1 MKKLAAAILIICIVL
16 CAGGVCLGADVGP
29 GVVPVEPGNG
39 YPHYEDGG
47 GNGSVEST
55 VTIEITVQNG
65 GILFTVTDSRTGFP
79 IEGATITERLSTAA
93 EATLV
98 PGTTDANGELYR
110 NMPAYAEEQTY
121 LYVVSAVGYKS
132 SGEITVVYRDG
143 SIVRTVGLDPRATP
157 VLFAVTNELTVPVGG
172 AEVKISGVSRAAR
185 TAEEVYTCDGKGYA
199 RCELPDGIYTYSVTH
214 PHHEDYM
221 GTVTIDSTE
230 KDSHTEQVQMQ
241 RRQFTAHFT
250 VSDES
255 GNPVMDAVVNMAGQG
270 VRTDKSGYAQV
281 IGLYA
286 GEYSFSVACEGYE
299 VSTGNLS
306 VTADGSYPVTLQ
318 KTPPE
323 QPSGGESGTRPPIP
337 PQPSATSTVEPID
350 DTPVNVVLLVK
361 YTDGTPAAGLNLEL
375 HSRVLYGR
383 TDEEG
388 IEVFHNVEMGKHTV
402 YVKDSSKKTLAQ
414 AEFELKRA
422 ELTTL
427 LLENGVTGVT
437 VRTEV
442 QSIIIELEIDPQTA
456 EGTITAVRE
465 GYLDQTGSSAA
476 GSGEAGDTGNKDATE
491 IVISG
496 ETDDTNIPQG
506 GCAFFGKPYCLTRE
520 LFGGTGPFCLL
531 LGISCWIWYLI
542 LIAAAILTV
551 LLVLRKKNRGTK
563 DDEKGGHTG
572 RYGDSG
578 DYTYTVYPDEKET
591 SRLP

>member
-65 GILFTVTDSRTGFP
+65 GILFTVMDSRTGFP

-157 VLFAVTNELTVPVGG
+157 VLFAVTNELTAPVGG

-199 RCELPDGIYTYSVTH
+199 RCELPDGIYSYSVTH

-286 GEYSFSVACEGYE
+286 GEYSFSVACENYE

-318 KTPPE
+318 KTPPPE
-323 QPSGGESGTRPPIP
+323 KPESGTQPTTS
-337 PQPSATSTVEPID
+337 PQPSATSTVESVD

-361 YTDGTPAAGLNLEL
+361 YTDGAPAAGLNLEL

-465 GYLDQTGSSAA
+465 GYLDKTGSGGA
-476 GSGEAGDTGNKDATE
+476 GGTGNKDEAG

-496 ETDDTNIPQG
+496 ETDDTNIPHG
-506 GCAFFGKPYCLTRE
+506 GCAFFRKPFCLTTE
-520 LFGGTGPFCLL
+520 LLGGTGPFCLL
-531 LGISCWIWYLI
+531 LGISCWIWYI
-542 LIAAAILTV
+542 VLIAAAIVIV
-551 LLVLRKKNRGTK
+551 LMILQRKSRGKKGNEK
-563 DDEKGGHTG
+563 DEHTDG
-572 RYGDSG
+572 CSHSG